1 MRQIEHRFPWSDIT
15 TWAWTDDDIKLLQVI
30 NDVNDVEAII
40 EKYVPADRRNIV
52 IQAGAAC
59 GIWPHRLSKMFN
71 WVISLEPLPDNFEC
85 AAENLR
91 TVNNIMLINGA
102 LGSGEEGD
110 FVFMKQHPHERNN
123 AGSQQ
128 VDLLDGPVRIGCH
141 QIDKLT
147 PRNGIVDFIALDL
160 EGYEK
165 PALMGAEETIKRCM
179 PVIMVEDK
187 GLSLKFGIHKDEV
200 IGWLL
205 ARGYHIAE
213 RIKRDVVL
221 VPNDPIP
228 AADLIVEDD
237 ND

>member
-59 GIWPHRLSKMFN
+59 GIWPH
-71 WVISLEPLPDNFEC
+71 

-102 LGSGEEGD
+102 LTSGEEGD

-128 VDLLDGPVRIGCH
+128 VDLQDGPVRIGCH

-160 EGYEK
+160 EGYEL

-187 GLSLKFGIHKDEV
+187 GLSLKFGIRKDQV
-200 IGWLL
+200 VGWLL